1 MELETLMAKINL
13 KNTCLKLEISLHDI
27 KTKNPKRTD
36 LITSM
41 QQSLN
46 EVRQAILVLE
56 ELERELRT
64 SKQMNFNLEKLNL
77 EQKFKIKD
85 LQTQLKINKF

>member
-85 LQTQLKINKF
+85 LETQLKINKF

>member
-13 KNTCLKLEISLHDI
+13 KHTCLKLEISLHDI

-56 ELERELRT
+56 ELERELRS

-77 EQKFKIKD
+77 ELKFKIKD

>member
-1 MELETLMAKINL
+1 MELETLFAKINL

-85 LQTQLKINKF
+85 LETQLKINKF

>member
-13 KNTCLKLEISLHDI
+13 KNTCLKLEISLHEI

-85 LQTQLKINKF
+85 LETQLKINKF

>member
-13 KNTCLKLEISLHDI
+13 KNTCLKLEISLHEI

-56 ELERELRT
+56 ELERELRS

-77 EQKFKIKD
+77 ELKFKNKD

>member
-13 KNTCLKLEISLHDI
+13 KNTCLKLEISLHEI

-41 QQSLN
+41 QQSLG

-85 LQTQLKINKF
+85 LETQLKINKF